1 MRLLEWA
8 PIHYDQCPYK
18 KGTTWAHRHTRGKHE
33 VKVKAEM
40 GVMLPQAK
48 QRPGDRPG
56 ADSPSSGP
64 RKPPADVCEGR
75 GGEILA
81 P

>member
-1 MRLLEWA
+1 MRLLEWV

-18 KGTTWAHRHTRGKHE
+18 KGTTWAHRHTRGKHK

-48 QRPGDRPG
+48 QRPAGRQAWSRFSLQRPEE
-56 ADSPSSGP
+56 AT
-64 RKPPADVCEGR
+64 C
-75 GGEILA
+75 
-81 P
+81 